1 MFLKSIVL
9 RALGRTNKKIT
20 YSLLLSSEI
29 QIQHHFFL
37 ESLAEE
43 VQQRSLDKYGSYLGS
58 HWKNEFRYN
67 KMYK

>member
-9 RALGRTNKKIT
+9 RALGRTNKQIT

-43 VQQRSLDKYGSYLGS
+43 VQQRSLDKYG
-58 HWKNEFRYN
+58 
-67 KMYK
+67 